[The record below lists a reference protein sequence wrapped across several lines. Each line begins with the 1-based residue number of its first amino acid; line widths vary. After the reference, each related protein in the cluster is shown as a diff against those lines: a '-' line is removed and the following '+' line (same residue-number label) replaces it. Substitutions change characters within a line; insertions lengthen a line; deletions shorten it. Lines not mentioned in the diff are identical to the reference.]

1 MIVKMSGDLCDL
13 TLDKILEWQVE
24 SKRAHM
30 QSQART
36 IVDAAAAAIS
46 SDPSAKC
53 ACLDGRDVP
62 WLYAESVCTL
72 KKNALDVF
80 RVDWVDRTFEVHIPQ
95 TMWVIV
101 WDGGEDTAKSV
112 AAKKADA
119 RLVRL

>member
-1 MIVKMSGDLCDL
+1 MIVKTSGDLCDL
-13 TLDKILEWQVE
+13 TLDKIREWQVE

-30 QSQART
+30 QLQARI

-62 WLYAESVCTL
+62 WLYTESLCTL

-80 RVDWVDRTFEVHIPQ
+80 RMDWVDRTFEA
-95 TMWVIV
+95 TTWVIV

-112 AAKKADA
+112 AAKKADS